1 MAPKV
6 HVRLQIQGSRQL
18 CTSSGAYSYPH
29 YYVQSSCLLAKL
41 PWMYSRRLCLQV
53 LIHFFFIP
61 KLSLRKISL
70 LVFFLHFW
78 SSLFFSQK
86 LHFLLRLISPEL
98 LLNYSTDL
106 HNYFY
111 SLSSV
116 FCILLYLRLK
126 FCAVTPWE
134 ARASYSTTALLVSN
148 HCKSHNENC
157 ILTSAPA
164 LKENHCNIFLAICK
178 QGSYFRVSNNRT
190 YVGLNQKELF
200 HSHVEH
206 SNWY

>member
-1 MAPKV
+1 MSTCQASLDV
-6 HVRLQIQGSRQL
+6 
-18 CTSSGAYSYPH
+18 
-29 YYVQSSCLLAKL
+29 L
-41 PWMYSRRLCLQV
+41 PSIV
-53 LIHFFFIP
+53 FTGTDTFFLIP

-70 LVFFLHFW
+70 LVFFLHLW

-190 YVGLNQKELF
+190 YVGLNQKESSHL
-200 HSHVEH
+200 HVEH
-206 SNWY
+206 SNWYLPSIQQHQIVLLCKPYEIEFSIVYV